1 MSLDSRKPLSE
12 PCAPTNIT
20 VGAYY
25 YPWYGNDFHRG
36 GRYVRKILKQ
46 APVLGEYD
54 DTDPAVISQHV
65 AWSRQAN
72 IQLWVTS
79 WWGPGSREDTT
90 LRTVVLPNSDVVDN
104 IKIAIHY
111 ETKGRLYSNNA
122 LLLNRVVT
130 DIRYICENY
139 FNQGNYFQI
148 DGRPVLVVYLTRV
161 LEGEGD
167 LQEVIE
173 RMRSAAAEYSYD
185 IYIIGDHAFQKP
197 KAKSAS
203 AVAMLDAITNYDVY
217 GSFPQRGY
225 SGQVSVDQYFAD
237 QDQWVQLCTPVGCA
251 YVPGVSPGFN
261 DRGVRLEVDHA
272 ALARKLSPDAE
283 PGSLFRESLRQAL
296 EHVQESTSNL
306 LFVNSFNEWHED
318 SQIEPVAGEAT
329 REPVLYTQG
338 IEYVGYGEL
347 YLDILGS
354 TTKDTSDFQLVPRD
368 CANTPKSM
376 LFVLIV
382 LFIFR

>member
-1 MSLDSRKPLSE
+1 MSFDCSTRIPPLCSDDE
-12 PCAPTNIT
+12 PLVRASTKNLT

-25 YPWYGNDFHRG
+25 YPWYGKDFHRG
-36 GRYVRKILKQ
+36 GGYVRKMLAQ

-90 LRTVVLPNSDVVDN
+90 LRTVILPHADVIDHM
-104 IKIAIHY
+104 KIAIHY
-111 ETKGRLYSNNA
+111 ETKGRLYSKKNA
-122 LLLNRVVT
+122 VWCLDRVVP
-130 DIRYICENY
+130 DIRYLCEHY
-139 FNQGNYFQI
+139 FNQNNYFQM
-148 DGRPVLVVYLTRV
+148 DGTRPVLVVYLTRV
-161 LEGEGD
+161 LERDGV
-167 LQEVIE
+167 LQEVVQL
-173 RMRSAAAEYSYD
+173 MRAAAAACSYS

-217 GSFPQRGY
+217 GSFPQKGY
-225 SGQVSVDQYFAD
+225 SGQGSVDQYFAD
-237 QDQWVQLCTPVGCA
+237 QQQWVQLCATVGCA
-251 YVPGVSPGFN
+251 YAPGVSPGFN
-261 DRGVRLEVDHA
+261 DRGVRLGVDHA
-272 ALARKLSPDAE
+272 ALARKLSRDAE
-283 PGSLFRESLRQAL
+283 PGSLFSESLRQAL
-296 EHVQESTSNL
+296 EHVQESTSNTL
-306 LFVNSFNEWHED
+306 LLVNSFNEWHED

-329 REPVLYTQG
+329 SDPVLYTEG

-354 TTKDTSDFQLVPRD
+354 MTTGRV
-368 CANTPKSM
+368 
-376 LFVLIV
+376 
-382 LFIFR
+382 